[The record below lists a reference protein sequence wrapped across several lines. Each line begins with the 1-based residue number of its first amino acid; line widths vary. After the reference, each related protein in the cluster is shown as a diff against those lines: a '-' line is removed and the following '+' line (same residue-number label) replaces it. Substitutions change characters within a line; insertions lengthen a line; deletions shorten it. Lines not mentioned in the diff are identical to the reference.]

1 LDIGVKRYLKL
12 IGIYYRSALLAEMEY
27 RANFIS
33 SLLYSVLWAFWI
45 VGGVSIFYYH
55 RPSLGG
61 WSYNEILIVM
71 GLFVIF
77 NGVIDAI
84 LRPNI
89 NRLTE
94 YVQKG
99 TLDFVLVKPA
109 NSQFLATV
117 TSVSVFKALDVFIGF
132 GLIGYGLFKVGHWP
146 SPVECLLFALMML
159 AGLTLVYSLW
169 LFLATLA
176 FWFVKIENFTELF
189 YTFYEAGR
197 FPITVY
203 RGWIRAVLTFVVP
216 VAFLTTFPA
225 ATLMG
230 RLSPWY
236 AVASLGIAAI
246 LFYASS
252 RFWRYAI
259 RFYSSASS

>member
-1 LDIGVKRYLKL
+1 VKRYLTL

-27 RANFIS
+27 RANFLS
-33 SLLYSVLWAFWI
+33 SLVYSILWAFWTTA
-45 VGGVSIFYYH
+45 GVTIFYYH

-61 WSYNEILIVM
+61 WTYDEILVVI
-71 GLFVIF
+71 GLFIIF
-77 NGVIDAI
+77 NGVIDAV

-89 NRLTE
+89 LRLTE
-94 YVQKG
+94 HVQKG
-99 TLDFVLVKPA
+99 TLDFVLIKPA
-109 NSQFLATV
+109 NSQFLATI
-117 TSVSVFKALDVFIGF
+117 TAISVYKCLDLILGFAL
-132 GLIGYGLFKVGHWP
+132 LGYGLFRVGHWP
-146 SPVECLLFALMML
+146 SLSEWLLFAVMMP
-159 AGLTLVYSLW
+159 AGLVIVYSMW

-176 FWFVKIENFTELF
+176 FWFVKIDNFTELF

-203 RGWIRAVLTFVVP
+203 RGWIRGILTFVVP

-230 RLSPWY
+230 RLSFRY
-236 AVASLGIAAI
+236 AIESLLMALIF
-246 LFYASS
+246 FYGSS

>member
-1 LDIGVKRYLKL
+1 
-12 IGIYYRSALLAEMEY
+12 
-27 RANFIS
+27 
-33 SLLYSVLWAFWI
+33 
-45 VGGVSIFYYH
+45 
-55 RPSLGG
+55 
-61 WSYNEILIVM
+61 M

-77 NGVIDAI
+77 NGVIDAV

-94 YVQKG
+94 YIRKG
-99 TLDFVLVKPA
+99 TLDFVLIKPA
-109 NSQFLATV
+109 NSQFLATI
-117 TSVSVFKALDVFIGF
+117 TNISVFKCFDIVIGF
-132 GLIGYGLFKVGHWP
+132 GLVIYGLYKIGRWP
-146 SPVECLLFALMML
+146 AASELLLFTIMIP
-159 AGLTLVYSLW
+159 AGLILVYSLW

-203 RGWIRAVLTFVVP
+203 KGWIRAVLTFVVP

-236 AVASLGIAAI
+236 AAI
-246 LFYASS
+246 S
-252 RFWRYAI
+252 
-259 RFYSSASS
+259 

>member
-1 LDIGVKRYLKL
+1 MKRYLQL
-12 IGIYYRSALLAEMEY
+12 IVIYYRSALLAEMEY
-27 RANFIS
+27 RTNFIS
-33 SLLYSVLWAFWI
+33 SLVYSILWAFWI
-45 VGGVSIFYYH
+45 AGGVSIFFYH
-55 RPSLGG
+55 RTSLGG
-61 WSYNEILIVM
+61 WTYNEILIVM
-71 GLFVIF
+71 GLFMIF
-77 NGVIDAI
+77 NGVIDTV

-94 YVQKG
+94 YIQKG
-99 TLDFVLVKPA
+99 TLDFVLIKPA

-117 TSVSVFKALDVFIGF
+117 TSISVFKCFDVAIGF
-132 GLIGYGLFKVGHWP
+132 GLIGYGLYRLHHWP
-146 SPVECLLFALMML
+146 TLVECLLFSIMMPS
-159 AGLTLVYSLW
+159 GLILVYSLW

-203 RGWIRAVLTFVVP
+203 KGWIRAVLTFVVP

-225 ATLMG
+225 AALMG

-236 AVASLGIAAI
+236 AAASSGIALV
-246 LFYASS
+246 LFFASS

>member
-1 LDIGVKRYLKL
+1 MGRYLKL
-12 IGIYYRSALLAEMEY
+12 LGIYYRSALLAEMEY

-33 SLLYSVLWAFWI
+33 NLIYSVLWAFWI
-45 VGGVSIFYYH
+45 VAGVSIFYYH
-55 RPSLGG
+55 RSSLGG
-61 WSYNEILIVM
+61 WSYDEILIVM
-71 GLFVIF
+71 GLFVVF
-77 NGVIDAI
+77 NGVIDAL

-89 NRLTE
+89 VRLTE
-94 YVQKG
+94 HIQKG
-99 TLDFVLVKPA
+99 TLDFVLIKPA
-109 NSQFLATV
+109 NSQFLATL
-117 TSVSVFKALDVFIGF
+117 TAISVFKCFDVVIGF
-132 GLIGYGLFKVGHWP
+132 GMAAYGLYRIGHRP
-146 SPVECLLFALMML
+146 SVEEFLLFSTMIPS
-159 AGLTLVYSLW
+159 GVVIVYSLW
-169 LFLATLA
+169 LFFATLA

-203 RGWIRAVLTFVVP
+203 RGWIRTVLTFVVP

-230 RLSPWY
+230 RLSLWY
-236 AVASLGIAAI
+236 AALSAAMAVVL
-246 LFYASS
+246 LFLAS